1 MIEKLERYQ
10 IKVEKRTLEESGYK
24 KEETV
29 QQAESRR
36 FKMGYPKVQQKEE
49 NVISFVQGRK
59 REGIGGASL
68 KVVKRRVQG
77 ETELVLAV
85 AWSVY
90 FSATT
95 GAEVSA
101 GADVAGVLEDF
112 QNPQPVEVEGSAGA
126 GAGSSTLASST
137 TGVVESTDL
146 SAASWAL
153 RVYER
158 DKWRR
163 KSENKSERWE

>member
-59 REGIGGASL
+59 REGIGGGIIEGRKEKGSGRDGARFS
-68 KVVKRRVQG
+68 RG
-77 ETELVLAV
+77 LVGL
-85 AWSVY
+85 
-90 FSATT
+90 
-95 GAEVSA
+95 
-101 GADVAGVLEDF
+101 L
-112 QNPQPVEVEGSAGA
+112 
-126 GAGSSTLASST
+126 
-137 TGVVESTDL
+137 L
-146 SAASWAL
+146 SN
-153 RVYER
+153 
-158 DKWRR
+158 DCG
-163 KSENKSERWE
+163 